1 MSDVLLKQLD
11 AMDAQIELL
20 RVMAAGI
27 RHQISAPRAEEAPL
41 LKECQGEKEEDC
53 GRRNPEAILRGGEMG
68 GGPVRRMC
76 RGCGLDP
83 IR

>member
-1 MSDVLLKQLD
+1 VSVILKQLD

-27 RHQISAPRAEEAPL
+27 RHALTVPKAEEVAL
-41 LKECQGEKEEDC
+41 LPECASYGEEDC
-53 GRRNPEAILRGGEMG
+53 GRRNPAASTTFKTGQ
-68 GGPVRRMC
+68 RMC

-83 IR
+83 IRNE

>member
-1 MSDVLLKQLD
+1 MSVILKQLD

-27 RHQISAPRAEEAPL
+27 RHALTVPKAEEAPL
-41 LKECQGEKEEDC
+41 LPECASYSEEDC
-53 GRRNPEAILRGGEMG
+53 GRRNPAAIHMLGGMSG
-68 GGPVRRMC
+68 NMQRMC

-83 IR
+83 IRNA